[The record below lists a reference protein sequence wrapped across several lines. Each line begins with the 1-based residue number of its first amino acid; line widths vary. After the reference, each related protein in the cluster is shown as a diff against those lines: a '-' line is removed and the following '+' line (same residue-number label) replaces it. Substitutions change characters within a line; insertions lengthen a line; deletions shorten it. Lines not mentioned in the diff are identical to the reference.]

1 MASTILATP
10 CTTKR
15 TLTTAPHRTE
25 RVFQGLSVQVVLVA
39 LVDEGCKDWSFK
51 SFIIAGFRGYR
62 VFRVFR
68 YLGFRGL
75 GFRASETL
83 SWQVSSP

>member
-1 MASTILATP
+1 M
-10 CTTKR
+10 
-15 TLTTAPHRTE
+15 
-25 RVFQGLSVQVVLVA
+25 A